1 MDSGTRITKSP
12 VEVAQE
18 ALDIARESIPLYS
31 HPFARKEFNQHQL
44 FAILTL
50 RRVLRTDIQGIIDKL
65 ENSPEL
71 SDVLGLTQIP
81 DYSTLFHAEQRL
93 IGKGFLESF

>member
-1 MDSGTRITKSP
+1 MEAEKKTTKSAIA
-12 VEVAQE
+12 VVQE
-18 ALDIARESIPLYS
+18 ALLAAKESMPLYS
-31 HPFARKEFNQHQL
+31 HPFVRKEFNQHQL

-93 IGKGFLESF
+93 VGKGFLESF